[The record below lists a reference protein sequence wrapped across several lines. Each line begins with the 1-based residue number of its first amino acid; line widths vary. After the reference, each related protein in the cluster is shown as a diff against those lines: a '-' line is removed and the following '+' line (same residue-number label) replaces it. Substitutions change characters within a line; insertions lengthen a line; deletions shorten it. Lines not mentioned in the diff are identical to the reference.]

1 MDNFDILK
9 QNLDI
14 AIDPNAGIGQIL
26 AQKHNDYVTEFM
38 SKQGKYVGSPFTAK
52 ATYQGVANPGELF
65 LNGALNDVNG
75 LGIITSKLTNDL
87 NDFGIVLQTLSSGD
101 LIHFKDY
108 VGRSCYFVFKS
119 FFAAN
124 DNNNNEIYQI
134 DVTPNANNINYTYQ
148 ANESKI
154 CVLELIKNIDYFN
167 NVEIDFFT
175 GNKFSL
181 TNSND
186 KYNEI
191 NCATFV
197 EYGIPNSDPNE
208 LILFKLFCSFLGI
221 KVKNFEKIKDFNPK
235 LVIERYTPAKR
246 TGLKGN
252 KFLSLNNYK
261 LQSTNSILIVNK
273 DNNLNIEEEFTRIVK
288 HQILNEEQYFNINI
302 ENYFSSGRI
311 DGGILAS
318 KLYRCC
324 GSGKR
329 AFKTKKGLNQS
340 TVQSMESK
348 TVNFY
353 HNKTFVHFRLKLEIQ
368 NNFGTFASQPLL
380 YFKAIKEFDAPFAN
394 ISSEAYNRIT
404 FQKE

>member
-119 FFAAN
+119 FFATN

-154 CVLELIKNIDYFN
+154 CVLETLKAKSTGGGSIFEQVELKLFWGAKGDGKTPFKKIFDMKRLIFIDPNNGTPFHKTIPTDVFFLGVNCPQWELIKNL
-167 NVEIDFFT
+167 
-175 GNKFSL
+175 K
-181 TNSND
+181 
-186 KYNEI
+186 
-191 NCATFV
+191 
-197 EYGIPNSDPNE
+197 PR
-208 LILFKLFCSFLGI
+208 
-221 KVKNFEKIKDFNPK
+221 
-235 LVIERYTPAKR
+235 LVIERFKRRRSNGTSIEVFSESSYKQQFPYSDDVQINDVNGQYSVSRPMFISMNGKKEYYDIEAQHYFNIFKTPHAYGNSHFLTKSNGDIALYDDTHKDFAKIPKKQKGYSHCLLRLELTTKDGVIVSKPMLYFKIVNQLTFSDKR
-246 TGLKGN
+246 TGID
-252 KFLSLNNYK
+252 FEPE
-261 LQSTNSILIVNK
+261 IA
-273 DNNLNIEEEFTRIVK
+273 RIK
-288 HQILNEEQYFNINI
+288 YQY
-302 ENYFSSGRI
+302 
-311 DGGILAS
+311 
-318 KLYRCC
+318 
-324 GSGKR
+324 
-329 AFKTKKGLNQS
+329 Q
-340 TVQSMESK
+340 
-348 TVNFY
+348 
-353 HNKTFVHFRLKLEIQ
+353 
-368 NNFGTFASQPLL
+368 
-380 YFKAIKEFDAPFAN
+380 
-394 ISSEAYNRIT
+394 
-404 FQKE
+404 